1 MVTSCLNCHV
11 ERQTACRSCLAVCQC
26 DQRVVKTMSRSRCER
41 CLRPDAHCL
50 CALIPQLDSRTRVL
64 ILQHP
69 DEAKHALN
77 TARFAALGLSNAQLR
92 IGEVFEDL
100 AELLNPPGY
109 QPRLLFPGD
118 AAQPLT
124 VGQAE
129 ALPTLL
135 VVPDGTWRKARK
147 LLHLNP
153 LLLRCRVSRSA
164 MYRPHVTVC
173 ARRPDRMHCRRLRR
187 LFMPCR
193 HSKHRFLSRRCSG
206 RSMP

>member
-1 MVTSCLNCHV
+1 
-11 ERQTACRSCLAVCQC
+11 
-26 DQRVVKTMSRSRCER
+26 MSRSRCER

-100 AELLNPPGY
+100 EELLNLPGY

-147 LLHLNP
+147 LLHLNRCW
-153 LLLRCRVSRSA
+153 LRCRVPRSA
-164 MYRPHVTVC
+164 MYRLHVIVC
-173 ARRPDRMHCRRLRR
+173 ARRLDRMHCRRLRR

-193 HSKHRFLSRRCSG
+193 HSSHRFLSRHCSG